1 MGTPWRAPLLRCAR
15 YATHV
20 AHRTDLAFLLD
31 GVRPTVLL
39 DYPVPHT
46 EKIVEAL
53 RTQGL
58 YAPDG
63 PLALIELE
71 NFTFA
76 INIPRFLDSTTN
88 LSLDRLIFIAV
99 DSTLAYPELLASP
112 ERTGL
117 CQQLVHVRELISAA
131 FSVPRL
137 QSQAISIPI
146 PSAHLLI
153 PFSGWLLGYP
163 VAYCFR
169 DYSAVGGK
177 TCLTH
182 IPLQAITVTARQ
194 SDGTVMEV
202 MRFTVPSKHW
212 TSALRDIV
220 TMKFKEMQSRSPTF
234 PLNLTED
241 IVELSQV
248 AM

>member
-1 MGTPWRAPLLRCAR
+1 MARASAPVRA
-15 YATHV
+15 ASSAHV

-39 DYPVPHT
+39 DYPVPNT
-46 EKIVEAL
+46 DKIVEAL
-53 RTQGL
+53 HTQGL

-63 PLALIELE
+63 PFALIELE

-76 INIPRFLDSTTN
+76 IHIPRFLESTTN
-88 LSLDRLIFIAV
+88 SSLDRLIFIAV
-99 DSTLAYPELLASP
+99 DSTLAYPEILTSL

-117 CQQLVHVRELISAA
+117 CQQLAHLRDLITAA
-131 FSVPRL
+131 LSVPRP
-137 QSQAISIPI
+137 QSQAILISIP
-146 PSAHLLI
+146 STHLLI
-153 PFSGWLLGYP
+153 PLSGWLLGYP

-169 DYSAVGGK
+169 DYASVGGK

-182 IPLQAITVTARQ
+182 TPLQAITVTARQ
-194 SDGTVMEV
+194 SDGTIIEV

-212 TSALRDIV
+212 NSELRDIV
-220 TMKFKEMQSRSPTF
+220 AMNFKVMQSRSLTL
-234 PLNLTED
+234 PLDLKETT
-241 IVELSQV
+241 VELSQV